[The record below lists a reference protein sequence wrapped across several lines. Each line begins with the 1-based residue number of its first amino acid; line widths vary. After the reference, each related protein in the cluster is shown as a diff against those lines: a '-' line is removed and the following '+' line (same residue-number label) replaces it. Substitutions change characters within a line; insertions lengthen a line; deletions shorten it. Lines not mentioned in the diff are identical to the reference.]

1 MSSEECLPFRR
12 IWVHP
17 QVGLGFV
24 LLDLEFSVLCFAYL
38 CLSFFFVWTMLLS
51 VIHLYTSFDYF
62 SVFLK
67 FLGPIQ
73 IPLQIKHIQVNHGLM
88 IITNL
93 SSKMVTMMV
102 KYSGS
107 VLHRKIEQL
116 FKRQQQLCGHSMW
129 WHCHHLR
136 CNSYI
141 DRMVS
146 VS

>member
-1 MSSEECLPFRR
+1 MWSEECLPFRR
-12 IWVHP
+12 IWVLCW
-17 QVGLGFV
+17 GSCCSILSFLCCV
-24 LLDLEFSVLCFAYL
+24 LHISVCPFLLFEPCY
-38 CLSFFFVWTMLLS
+38 CLSFINIRLLIS
-51 VIHLYTSFDYF
+51 LLVF
-62 SVFLK
+62 SN
-67 FLGPIQ
+67 FLGSIQ

-93 SSKMVTMMV
+93 SSKMVKMMG

-107 VLHRKIEQL
+107 VLHRKIEQF
-116 FKRQQQLCGHSMW
+116 FKRQQQLCGHSMI
-129 WHCHHLR
+129 WHCHHRR